1 MINIYFYPVRG
12 DFMSRTVI
20 QLKCENPSESEKV
33 IKKILSSYN
42 YELKRNDDEEYYKC
56 GAGFLTAPKFIKYT
70 FNGNDLTLEGW
81 VRAFAFGGESELKG
95 FVAGVPKRSC
105 RKTLDDIQ
113 NNLDVSSVNDG
124 IVITA
129 EEKSH
134 TLATVLGFLFAI
146 LIPIIG
152 IVFGIY
158 LMTRNDSENAK
169 KYGIIILILSVVIWG
184 VSRMLLMG

>member
-1 MINIYFYPVRG
+1 
-12 DFMSRTVI
+12 MSRTII
-20 QLKCENPSESEKV
+20 QLECDNPNESEKV

-42 YELKRNDDEEYYKC
+42 YELKDNNGEEVYQC
-56 GAGFLTAPKFIKYT
+56 GIGFFTAPKFIKYS
-70 FNGNDLTLEGW
+70 FNGNVVTLEGW

-95 FVAGVPKRSC
+95 FMASMPKKSC
-105 RKTLDDIQ
+105 RKTLEDIQ
-113 NNLDVSSVNDG
+113 NNLNAKNVSNELQ
-124 IVITA
+124 ITA

-134 TLATVLGFLFAI
+134 TLAIVLGVIFAF

-169 KYGIIILILSVVIWG
+169 TYGVGIMLLSVVIWG
-184 VSRMLLMG
+184 VSRMLLF

>member
-1 MINIYFYPVRG
+1 
-12 DFMSRTVI
+12 MSRTVI
-20 QLKCENPSESEKV
+20 QLKCDNPSESEKI
-33 IKKILSSYN
+33 IKNILSSYN
-42 YELKRNDDEEYYKC
+42 YELKENNGEEYYKC
-56 GAGFLTAPKFIKYT
+56 GAGFLVAPKFIKYT

-95 FVAGVPKRSC
+95 FMAGIPKKSC
-105 RKTLDDIQ
+105 RKTLNDIQ
-113 NNLDVSSVNDG
+113 NNLNATGTGND

-134 TLATVLGFLFAI
+134 TLATVLGVIFAI

-152 IVFGIY
+152 IIFGIY

-169 KYGIIILILSVVIWG
+169 KYGILIIVLSVIIWC
-184 VSRMLLMG
+184 VSRMLMMG

>member
-1 MINIYFYPVRG
+1 
-12 DFMSRTVI
+12 MSRTVI
-20 QLKCENPSESEKV
+20 NLKCENPAKSEKI
-33 IKKILSSYN
+33 IKNILSSYN
-42 YELKRNDDEEYYKC
+42 YELKENKGEEFYQC
-56 GAGFLTAPKFIKYT
+56 GVGFLVAPKFIKYT
-70 FNGNDLTLEGW
+70 FNGNDLRLEGW

-95 FVAGVPKRSC
+95 FLGGVPKRSC
-105 RKTLDDIQ
+105 RKTLDEIQ
-113 NNLDVSSVNDG
+113 NNLDASAVENE

-152 IVFGIY
+152 IIFGIY

-169 KYGIIILILSVVIWG
+169 KYGIIIILVAVIIWG
-184 VSRMLLMG
+184 ISRMVLL

>member
-1 MINIYFYPVRG
+1 
-12 DFMSRTVI
+12 MSRTVI

-152 IVFGIY
+152 IVFAIY